1 MADLYPAPA
10 GQPAG
15 DKDSRWIFA
24 AHHREGPGDVETV
37 TGVEGN
43 PLLYRIQTEGLVE
56 IGGYSG

>member
-15 DKDSRWIFA
+15 D
-24 AHHREGPGDVETV
+24 VETV

-43 PLLYRIQTEGLVE
+43 PLFIVYNGGLVE
-56 IGGYSG
+56 IAAILGKPDGKAAGV